1 MTTALFH
8 EIDNTPRDYAW
19 GLVDGV
25 AHVRGTAPTGRKE
38 AELWLGA
45 HPSAPSRI
53 TGDAPWATLDAWE
66 RETGA
71 TLPFLLKVLC
81 AAEPLSLQAH
91 PSTTQAEE
99 GFARENTLGI
109 PLDAPHRT
117 YRDPHAKPELIV
129 ALHDGFEALCGFR
142 SAADVQADLRVLAD
156 QIDGDS
162 DASGALAT
170 WRQHLTG
177 ADGIRSA
184 FLWLLSGDDSL
195 PALVSAVTEAAGR
208 DSRFALLARIAEAH
222 PADPGILGAL
232 MLQHLTLRA
241 GEALWLPA
249 GNIHAYLRG
258 SGIELMGPSDNVMRG
273 GLTGKHIDTT
283 ELDRVLDARE
293 GGDAR
298 LVPEV
303 VSDGIRVFRPA
314 GRGTP
319 DDPGFELY
327 AVQSDGEL
335 ALDGPAIALATDGEF
350 ELASGD
356 ERIAMPR
363 GRAALISR
371 AAAVRITGAGQL
383 FIAAG

>member
-1 MTTALFH
+1 MFL

-19 GLVDGV
+19 GLIDGV

-45 HPSAPSRI
+45 HPSAPSAVV
-53 TGDAPWATLDAWE
+53 GDAPWPALDAWE

-91 PSTTQAEE
+91 PSTAQAKE
-99 GFARENTLGI
+99 GFERENALGI
-109 PLDAPHRT
+109 PLDAPNRT
-117 YRDPHAKPELIV
+117 YRDPHAKPEMIV

-142 SAADVQADLRVLAD
+142 PLADVRDDLQTLAGLIDDSAA
-156 QIDGDS
+156 S
-162 DASGALAT
+162 SALST
-170 WRQHLTG
+170 WQQHLGG
-177 ADGIRSA
+177 ADGIRNA
-184 FLWLLSGDDSL
+184 FLWLLSGDESL
-195 PALVSAVTEAAGR
+195 PALVAAVTEVAAR
-208 DSRFALLARIAEAH
+208 DARFALLARIAEAH
-222 PADPGILGAL
+222 PADSGILGAL

-273 GLTGKHIDTT
+273 GLTGKHIDTV

-293 GGDAR
+293 SGDPR
-298 LVPEV
+298 LVPEI
-303 VSDGIRVFRPA
+303 VSDGIRVFRPVERSTA
-314 GRGTP
+314 

-327 AVQSDGEL
+327 AAEADGEI

-356 ERIAMPR
+356 ERISMPR
-363 GRAALISR
+363 GRAVLISR
-371 AAAVRITGAGQL
+371 PAAMRITGAGRL
-383 FIAAG
+383 FVAAG

>member
-1 MTTALFH
+1 MTPTLFH

-19 GLVDGV
+19 GMVDGV

-45 HPSAPSRI
+45 HPSAPS
-53 TGDAPWATLDAWE
+53 TVVGDAPWPTLDAWE

-91 PSTTQAEE
+91 PSPAQARE
-99 GFARENTLGI
+99 GFERENALGV
-109 PLDAPHRT
+109 PLDAPHRN
-117 YRDPHAKPELIV
+117 YRDPHAKPEMIV

-142 SAADVQADLRVLAD
+142 PVADVQTDLQTLAGL
-156 QIDGDS
+156 IDGPV
-162 DASGALAT
+162 ASAALST
-170 WRQHLTG
+170 WQQHLAA
-177 ADGIRSA
+177 ADGIRRA
-184 FLWLLSGDDSL
+184 FLWLLSGDETL
-195 PALVSAVTEAAGR
+195 PALVAAVTAVAAR
-208 DSRFALLARIAEAH
+208 DARFALLARIAEAH

-258 SGIELMGPSDNVMRG
+258 SGVELMGPSDNVMRG
-273 GLTGKHIDTT
+273 GLTGKHIDTV

-293 GGDAR
+293 GGDPR
-298 LVPEV
+298 LVPAV
-303 VSDGIRVFRPA
+303 VSDGVRVFRPA
-314 GRGTP
+314 GRGTAG
-319 DDPGFELY
+319 DPGFELY
-327 AVQSDGEL
+327 AVESDGDVTL
-335 ALDGPAIALATDGEF
+335 GGAAIALATDGEF

-356 ERIAMPR
+356 ERISMPR
-363 GRAALISR
+363 GRAVLVSR
-371 AAAVRITGAGQL
+371 AAAVRITGAGRL
-383 FIAAG
+383 FIAVG

>member
-1 MTTALFH
+1 MTTPLFL

-19 GLVDGV
+19 GLIDGV

-45 HPSAPSRI
+45 HPSAPS
-53 TGDAPWATLDAWE
+53 TVVGDAQWPTLEAWE
-66 RETGA
+66 RETRE

-91 PSTTQAEE
+91 PSTAQARE
-99 GFARENTLGI
+99 GFERENALGI
-109 PLDAPHRT
+109 PLDAPHRS
-117 YRDPHAKPELIV
+117 YRDPHAKPEMIV

-142 SAADVQADLRVLAD
+142 PVADVQADLQTLAGL
-156 QIDGDS
+156 IDDP
-162 DASGALAT
+162 AATAALST
-170 WRQHLTG
+170 WQQRLAA
-177 ADGIRSA
+177 ADGIRRA
-184 FLWLLSGDDSL
+184 FLWLLSGDETV
-195 PALVSAVTEAAGR
+195 PALVAAVTAIAAR
-208 DSRFALLARIAEAH
+208 DARFALLARIAEAH

-232 MLQHLTLRA
+232 MMQHLTLRA

-273 GLTGKHIDTT
+273 GLTGKHIDTV

-303 VSDGIRVFRPA
+303 VSDGIRVFRPE

-327 AVQSDGEL
+327 AVESDGDVT
-335 ALDGPAIALATDGEF
+335 LDGAAIALATDGSF
-350 ELASGD
+350 ELASDD
-356 ERIAMPR
+356 ERIEMPR
-363 GRAALISR
+363 GRAVLISR
-371 AAAVRITGAGQL
+371 AATVRITGSGRL
-383 FIAAG
+383 FIAVG